1 MCINTIMVKEFTY
14 EEKLLIAEL
23 IGKGHTPYQISREFK
38 LPKDRL
44 YRALEKDEE
53 LVQLCE
59 EFRRECEQLKARAR
73 LDAMESLRK
82 HFEERNEKLNKLYF
96 DILDVSKE
104 VIERSDLCDR
114 MRAAKMLLEM
124 IKLQAADSE
133 EDSNIDETPA
143 IIEVVVEDASG
154 GE

>member
-1 MCINTIMVKEFTY
+1 MLKEFTY

-23 IGKGHTPYQISREFK
+23 IGNGHTPYQIFRELK
-38 LPKDRL
+38 IPKDRL
-44 YRALEKDEE
+44 YRALEKDGE

-59 EFRRECEQLKARAR
+59 EFRRECEELKARAR

-104 VIERSDLCDR
+104 SIEKSDLCDR

-124 IKLQAADSE
+124 LKMQASE
-133 EDSNIDETPA
+133 SDNHGIDETPA
-143 IIEVVVEDASG
+143 TIEVIIEDAS
-154 GE
+154 EET